1 MNSMLKLSKMIF
13 KERFKAGRMMVIWP
27 LLFVFILFSTWGLS
41 DPKANLPASLTIDSA
56 YDVMYA
62 STAFII
68 FSATMGAVLISF
80 DGISRDR
87 MTGVLELKLSQP
99 INRTHSAIALVL
111 GHSAAII
118 IPVITLNFLA
128 IFIIRYRMGEFPGFD
143 EFFIHLIGTALLLLW
158 WTTIQLLAST
168 WTKDVGASIAIGLGT
183 WMVFTLL
190 WLVLTSLIAGLMG
203 IGVNDTNSL
212 EYINLEAI
220 IDLFSPNGVYHH
232 LLEMPL
238 ENVERNLSP
247 IWISLAA
254 ILWSLVPIGFLVRRM
269 HNLNP

>member
-1 MNSMLKLSKMIF
+1 
-13 KERFKAGRMMVIWP
+13 
-27 LLFVFILFSTWGLS
+27 
-41 DPKANLPASLTIDSA
+41 
-56 YDVMYA
+56 
-62 STAFII
+62 
-68 FSATMGAVLISF
+68 
-80 DGISRDR
+80 

-238 ENVERNLSP
+238 ENIERNLSP

-254 ILWSLVPIGFLVRRM
+254 ILWSLVPIGLLVRRM
-269 HNLNP
+269 HNLKP